1 MHVHPTLGHADA
13 QLALAVMEREVVR
26 RGGVAVLAVADS
38 HGELIALLRMDGAKL
53 ASTTIAANKA
63 YTAAREQVPSKSIGQ
78 RARDAKDGFDI
89 AYFGDDRFV
98 GWGGGVPV
106 MINGACAGAVAVS
119 GLPEA
124 VDIEIAAF
132 AADALVA
139 AIAAS
144 QPQPSQPQPSQPS

>member
-1 MHVHPTLGHADA
+1 MHAVTTLGHADA
-13 QLALAVMEREVVR
+13 QLALVVMEREVLR
-26 RGGVAVLAVADS
+26 RGGAAVLAVADS
-38 HGELIALLRMDGAKL
+38 HGELIALLRMDGAKF

-63 YTAAREQVPSKSIGQ
+63 YTAAREQVPSKTIGQ
-78 RARDAKDGFDI
+78 LARDGKDGFDI

-106 MINGACAGAVAVS
+106 TVGGACVGAVAVS

-139 AIAAS
+139 SIAGSGATPTS
-144 QPQPSQPQPSQPS
+144 

>member
-1 MHVHPTLGHADA
+1 MHAATTLGHGDA
-13 QLALAVMEREVVR
+13 QLALTVMEREVVR
-26 RGGVAVLAVADS
+26 HGGSAVLAVADS
-38 HGELIALLRMDGAKL
+38 HGELIALLRMDGAKF

-63 YTAAREQVPSKSIGQ
+63 YTAAREQVASKTIGLL
-78 RARDAKDGFDI
+78 ARDPSAGFDI
-89 AYFGDDRFV
+89 AYFGDGRFV

-106 MINGACAGAVAVS
+106 VVDGTCVGAVAVS

-139 AIAAS
+139 SITAERTAAS
-144 QPQPSQPQPSQPS
+144 AVTTAI

>member
-1 MHVHPTLGHADA
+1 MHAVTTLGHTDA
-13 QLALAVMEREVVR
+13 QLALVVMEREVVR
-26 RGGVAVLAVADS
+26 RGGAAVLAVADS
-38 HGELIALLRMDGAKL
+38 HGELIALLRMDGAKF

-63 YTAAREQVPSKSIGQ
+63 YTAAREQVPSKTIGQ
-78 RARDAKDGFDI
+78 LARDGKDGFDI

-106 MINGACAGAVAVS
+106 MVGGACVGAVAVS
-119 GLPEA
+119 GLAEA

-139 AIAAS
+139 SIDAEATPAS
-144 QPQPSQPQPSQPS
+144 

>member
-1 MHVHPTLGHADA
+1 MHVNPTLGHGDA
-13 QLALAVMEREVVR
+13 QLALAVMEREVQR
-26 RGGVAVLAVADS
+26 RGGAAVLAVADS
-38 HGELIALLRMDGAKL
+38 HGELIALLRMDGAKF
-53 ASTTIAANKA
+53 ASTAIAANKA
-63 YTAAREQVPSKSIGQ
+63 YTAAREQVPSKTIGQ
-78 RARDAKDGFDI
+78 LVRDPKDGFDI

-106 MINGACAGAVAVS
+106 VVDGACVGAVAVS

-139 AIAAS
+139 SIMAAS
-144 QPQPSQPQPSQPS
+144 VGPPAS

>member
-1 MHVHPTLGHADA
+1 MHAVTTLGHADA
-13 QLALAVMEREVVR
+13 QLALVVMEREVLR
-26 RGGVAVLAVADS
+26 RGGAAVLAVADS
-38 HGELIALLRMDGAKL
+38 HGELIALLRMDGAKF

-63 YTAAREQVPSKSIGQ
+63 YTAAREQVPSKTIGQ
-78 RARDAKDGFDI
+78 LARDGKDGFDI

-106 MINGACAGAVAVS
+106 MVGGACVGAVAVS

-139 AIAAS
+139 SIAGSGATPTS
-144 QPQPSQPQPSQPS
+144 

>member
-1 MHVHPTLGHADA
+1 MHAVTTLGHSDA
-13 QLALAVMEREVVR
+13 QLALVVMEREVVR
-26 RGGVAVLAVADS
+26 RGGAAVLAVADS
-38 HGELIALLRMDGAKL
+38 HGELIALLRMDGAKF

-63 YTAAREQVPSKSIGQ
+63 YTAAREQVPSKTIGQ
-78 RARDAKDGFDI
+78 LARDGKDGFDI

-106 MINGACAGAVAVS
+106 MVGGACVGAVAVS
-119 GLPEA
+119 GLAEA

-139 AIAAS
+139 SIAAEATPAS
-144 QPQPSQPQPSQPS
+144 

>member
-1 MHVHPTLGHADA
+1 MHAVTTLGHTDA
-13 QLALAVMEREVVR
+13 QLALVVMEREVVR
-26 RGGVAVLAVADS
+26 RGGAAVLAVADS
-38 HGELIALLRMDGAKL
+38 HGELIALLRMDGAKF

-63 YTAAREQVPSKSIGQ
+63 YTAAREQVPSKTIGQ
-78 RARDAKDGFDI
+78 LARDGKDGFDI

-106 MINGACAGAVAVS
+106 MVGGACVGAVAVS
-119 GLPEA
+119 GLAEA

-139 AIAAS
+139 SIDAVATPAS
-144 QPQPSQPQPSQPS
+144 